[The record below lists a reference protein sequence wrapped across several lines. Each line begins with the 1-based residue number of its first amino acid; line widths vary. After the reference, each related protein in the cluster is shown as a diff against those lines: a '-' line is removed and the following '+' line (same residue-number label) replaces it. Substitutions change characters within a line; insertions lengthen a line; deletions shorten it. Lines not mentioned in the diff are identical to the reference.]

1 MKKIFLF
8 VAIAS
13 FMVMGAN
20 AQDSKSLFG
29 EAQKAYNN
37 YFLKAQSGNLDEEGA
52 QGLQQSFDLFN
63 QALSCDT
70 IFETNKDGSPKLDKK
85 TGLPKFKTKVS
96 GDIVKAFGTMIDQND
111 FLIVGEYYRAKEDFH
126 NAAIAYGHGAD
137 LLQSKYATNNVDVSN
152 LAEVFFLQGFANY
165 FDGDYKNCFI
175 NMVKAKDLG
184 YTANNIDQF
193 IDDAPNQIIRKY
205 VDESNYAAANEA
217 LEHMIDAVPTNNNLY
232 ILKARVQEFEKG
244 FEAAIPA
251 YETALEKDPNNAFA
265 NYCMGVGYSGLV
277 SNAINESKAM
287 TDAGVAKDI
296 ANLLDKPI
304 EYLDKAVTLKNNI
317 SDEMIQDA
325 QNKLE
330 LLRKYKELAQ

>member
-20 AQDSKSLFG
+20 AEDSKSLFG

-52 QGLQQSFDLFN
+52 EGLQKSYDLFCK
-63 QALSCDT
+63 ALACDT

-85 TGLPKFKTKVS
+85 TGMPKFKTKVS
-96 GDIVKAFGTMIDQND
+96 GDIVKAFGTMIEQND
-111 FLIVGEYYRAKEDFH
+111 FLIVGEYYRAKEDYH
-126 NAAIAYGHGAD
+126 NAAIAYGHNAE
-137 LLQSKYATNNVDVSN
+137 LLQSKYANNVDVST
-152 LAEVFFLQGFANY
+152 LAETLFLQGFANY
-165 FDGDYKNCFI
+165 FDKDYKNCFI
-175 NMVKAKDLG
+175 NMVKAKELG
-184 YTANNIDQF
+184 YTANDIDQF

-217 LEHMIDAVPTNNNLY
+217 LEHMIAAVPTNNNLY
-232 ILKARVQEFEKG
+232 ILMARVKEFEKG

-251 YETALEKDPNNAFA
+251 YEAAIAKDPNNAFA
-265 NYCMGVGYSGLV
+265 CYCMGVGYSGLV
-277 SNAINESKAM
+277 SNAINESKAL
-287 TDAGVAKDI
+287 TDAGVAKDV
-296 ANLLDKPI
+296 AHLLDKPI
-304 EYLDKAVTLKNNI
+304 EYLAKAVELNNNI
-317 SDEMIQDA
+317 SPEMLQDA

-330 LLRKYKELAQ
+330 LLKKYKELAK